1 MNNTNT
7 IEHIASHLF
16 RENSGK
22 MVAILSKKFGLAYL
36 ETILDVVQDTFETAL
51 IKWRF
56 SGLPDNPSA
65 WLMTVAKNKALNA
78 IQKQS
83 KNVSDTKI
91 KSYHQI
97 AEQNADFKL
106 SEQEISDS
114 QLYLLLACLH
124 TELSQKNQ
132 IILTLYVLCGFG
144 VPEISSALCMTDE
157 AVKKVLTRSK
167 AILIESDN
175 IFDVQLKSKIE
186 THIQTVHAILYLMF
200 NEGYK
205 TTRNQA
211 GINQDVCFEAMRL
224 TKLLL
229 DNHYSNHETQALMAL
244 MFFHISRFST
254 RIENDEWLI
263 LEEQDRSQWNK
274 IFIEEGYF
282 YLNLATQSN
291 ILSRFHLEALINSLH
306 CIAPNFEHTDWQKII
321 FLYQELENL
330 EKTPHITLNRIIAES
345 HVSIH
350 YSLIEELE
358 ALEKA
363 IPQEHLCVFLVTKA
377 ELYKKHGNLSKTQD
391 FLLDALKYCKSDIDK
406 RLIERKLKNIFNI
419 VT

>member
-1 MNNTNT
+1 MNKQNT
-7 IEHIASHLF
+7 IEHMTSHLF

-22 MVAILSKKFGLAYL
+22 MVAVLSKKFGLSHL
-36 ETILDVVQDTFETAL
+36 ETILDIVQDTFETAL
-51 IKWRF
+51 NKWRF

-83 KNVSDTKI
+83 KNTSDTKI
-91 KSYHQI
+91 KAHYQTV
-97 AEQNADFKL
+97 EQNTDITL

-114 QLYLLLACLH
+114 QLHLLLACLH
-124 TELSQKNQ
+124 TEFSQKNQ

-167 AILIESDN
+167 AILRESDN
-175 IFDVQLKSKIE
+175 IFNVQLKTKIE
-186 THIQTVHAILYLMF
+186 FNIQTIHAVLYLMF

-211 GINQDVCFEAMRL
+211 GINRDVCFEAMRL

-229 DNHYSNHETQALMAL
+229 DNHYSNHETQALMSL
-244 MFFHISRFST
+244 MFFHVSRFSS
-254 RIENDEWLI
+254 RIENNEWLI

-282 YLNLATQSN
+282 YLNLATHSTV
-291 ILSRFHLEALINSLH
+291 ISRFHLEALINSLH
-306 CIAPNFEHTDWQKII
+306 CIAPNFEQTDWQKIV
-321 FLYQELENL
+321 FLYQELEKL
-330 EKTPHITLNRIIAES
+330 EKTPYITLNRIIAES
-345 HVSIH
+345 HVSMDNH
-350 YSLIEELE
+350 LIEELE
-358 ALEKA
+358 VLENS

-377 ELYKKHGNLSKTQD
+377 ELHKKQGNLSKMQD
-391 FLLDALKYCKSDIDK
+391 FLLDALKYCKSEIDR
-406 RLIERKLKNIFNI
+406 RLIEKKLKYS
-419 VT
+419 